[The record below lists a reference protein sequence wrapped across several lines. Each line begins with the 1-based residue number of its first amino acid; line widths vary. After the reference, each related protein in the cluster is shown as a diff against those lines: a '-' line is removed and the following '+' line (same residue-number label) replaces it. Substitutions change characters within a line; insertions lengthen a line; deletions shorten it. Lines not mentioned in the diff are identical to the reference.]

1 MTALVFTIL
10 VVIFLALLA
19 LFLFIFPIIQVCG
32 DSMFP
37 TYTDGETLLSYRL
50 LDKNTLKSGDV
61 VLAYSPTEK
70 KKRIIVKR
78 VMRVKKD
85 YNGNVKEVF
94 LVGDNKEVS
103 YDSRYYGYV
112 SVKKVFAKVKDQRK
126 RKTIESRYDNGR

>member
-1 MTALVFTIL
+1 MTALVFIIL
-10 VVIFLALLA
+10 VVIFLA

-37 TYTDGETLLSYRL
+37 TYTDGEILLSYRL

-126 RKTIESRYDNGR
+126 KKKKEVL